1 MNEKELKKQKKEQ
14 AKLERKIAR
23 YKRKKQMEENKAV
36 KGITGF
42 WQEFINFIKRGNA
55 LSMAIGVIVGGAF
68 SAIVT
73 SFNKDVIMPFVGSV
87 MKSEVDVR
95 GLEYHF
101 NDAEPIGKWV
111 DLTLDEN
118 LPACEHT
125 DGEEGKQ
132 GKIINKDGICDTCQ
146 VQYQEFVQDLDEYGN
161 LKYSNMIY
169 YGRLIQYAID
179 FVITA
184 FILFL
189 VLRVATSISNAI
201 AKTKKKVEDALY
213 AEEPVAPVEEAP
225 AEVVIPED
233 IKLLTEIRD
242 LLAKQKEE

>member
-1 MNEKELKKQKKEQ
+1 MNEKELKKEQKEQ

-95 GLEYHF
+95 GLAHHF
-101 NDAEPIGKWV
+101 DNAEPIGKWV
-111 DLTLDEN
+111 DLALDEN

-125 DGEEGKQ
+125 DGEEVKS
-132 GKIINKDGICDTCQ
+132 GKIINKDGICDKCQ
-146 VQYQEFVQDLDEYGN
+146 VQYQEFVQDVDEYGN

-189 VLRVATSISNAI
+189 VLRIATSISNAI

>member
-1 MNEKELKKQKKEQ
+1 MNEKELKKQQKEE
-14 AKLERKIAR
+14 AKLQKKIAR
-23 YKRKKQMEENKAV
+23 YKRKKQLEENKAV

-42 WQEFINFIKRGNA
+42 WTEFINFIKRGNA

-87 MKSEVDVR
+87 MGSEVDVR

-101 NDAEPIGKWV
+101 EEGPFKSKPIGEWV
-111 DLTLDEN
+111 VVED
-118 LPACEHT
+118 LPACDANNAEVVHVDT
-125 DGEEGKQ
+125 NEDHK
-132 GKIINKDGICDTCQ
+132 CDTCQ
-146 VQYQEFVQDLDEYGN
+146 VEMETFVFAKDEFGN
-161 LKYSNMIY
+161 DKYTNMIY
-169 YGRLIQYAID
+169 YGKLIQYTID

-189 VLRVATSISNAI
+189 VLRIFTSVSNAI
-201 AKTKKKVEDALY
+201 AKSKKKIEDALY
-213 AEEPVAPVEEAP
+213 AEEPVEVVEEAP
-225 AEVVIPED
+225 AEPVVPED

-242 LLAKQKEE
+242 LLAKQKEEK

>member
-1 MNEKELKKQKKEQ
+1 MNEKELKKQQKEQ
-14 AKLERKIAR
+14 AKLQKKIER
-23 YKRKKQMEENKAV
+23 YKRKRKMQENKAV
-36 KGITGF
+36 KGVTGF
-42 WQEFINFIKRGNA
+42 WTEFINFIKRGNA

-87 MKSEVDVR
+87 MGSEIDVR

-101 NDAEPIGKWV
+101 KDAEPIGKWV
-111 DLTLDEN
+111 IPDTETN
-118 LPACEHT
+118 ACKEHNDT
-125 DGEEGKQ
+125 DDDFVC
-132 GKIINKDGICDTCQ
+132 NKCTAT
-146 VQYQEFVQDLDEYGN
+146 FVQDLDEYGN
-161 LKYSNMIY
+161 LKFKNMIY
-169 YGRLIQYAID
+169 YGRLIQYTID

-189 VLRVATSISNAI
+189 VLRIFTSVSNNI
-201 AKTKKKVEDALY
+201 AKSKKKIEEALY
-213 AEEPVAPVEEAP
+213 AEEPVEVVPEAP
-225 AEVVIPED
+225 AEPVIPED

>member
-1 MNEKELKKQKKEQ
+1 MTKQEKEQ
-14 AKLERKIAR
+14 AKLQRKIER

-42 WQEFINFIKRGNA
+42 WTDFINFIKRGNA

-73 SFNKDVIMPFVGSV
+73 SFNKDVIMPFVGGV
-87 MKSEVDVR
+87 MNAEYDVR

-101 NDAEPIGKWV
+101 KNSEKIGSWIDIEGATAAV
-111 DLTLDEN
+111 DCVEHADEN
-118 LPACEHT
+118 NDNVCDACLA
-125 DGEEGKQ
+125 K
-132 GKIINKDGICDTCQ
+132 
-146 VQYQEFVQDLDEYGN
+146 EFVQDKDEYGN
-161 LKYSNMIY
+161 LKYKNMIY
-169 YGRLIQYAID
+169 YGRLIQYSID

-189 VLRVATSISNAI
+189 VLRIATGISNSI
-201 AKTKKKVEDALY
+201 AKSKKKIEDALY
-213 AEEPVAPVEEAP
+213 AEEPVVEEAP
-225 AEVVIPED
+225 APAPIPED

-242 LLAKQKEE
+242 LLAKEKQEEK